1 MIHFVHCNRVQL
13 TFVGNMMRAFKGAG
27 PRIQRQYP
35 RAIPLWCTTHQ
46 LNRAIVQSSTELA
59 IRNMIG
65 TVDTVSSTPKI

>member
-1 MIHFVHCNRVQL
+1 MQL
-13 TFVGNMMRAFKGAG
+13 TFVGNMMGAFKGAG
-27 PRIQRQYP
+27 PRIQRWYP
-35 RAIPLWCTTHQ
+35 RAILQSCTTHQ

>member
-1 MIHFVHCNRVQL
+1 
-13 TFVGNMMRAFKGAG
+13 MMEVFKGAG

-35 RAIPLWCTTHQ
+35 RAIPLWCITHQ
-46 LNRAIVQSSTELA
+46 LNRVIVQSSTELA

>member
-1 MIHFVHCNRVQL
+1 M
-13 TFVGNMMRAFKGAG
+13 GAFKEVG

>member
-1 MIHFVHCNRVQL
+1 MQL
-13 TFVGNMMRAFKGAG
+13 TFVGNMMGPFKGAG

-46 LNRAIVQSSTELA
+46 LNRVIAQSFTELA

-65 TVDTVSSTPKI
+65 TMDTVSSTPKI